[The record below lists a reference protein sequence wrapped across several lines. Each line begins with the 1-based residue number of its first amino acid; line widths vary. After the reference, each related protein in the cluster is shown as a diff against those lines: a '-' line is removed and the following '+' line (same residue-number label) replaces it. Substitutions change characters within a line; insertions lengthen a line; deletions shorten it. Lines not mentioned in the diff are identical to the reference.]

1 MDSIL
6 GSNIEDSVSDENPQ
20 IPPINEKSGHL
31 QASESPS
38 SVTNPEEDNSKETKM
53 VPVREELKEVL
64 DSLPANSSSE
74 VNQASGSLGLQ
85 NSKFVSNSF
94 YESDVDAIEC
104 KEETVNEK
112 SEENDRETA
121 IKMAIEKL
129 RGELLEARIDKE

>member
-6 GSNIEDSVSDENPQ
+6 GSNIEESVSDENSQ
-20 IPPINEKSGHL
+20 IPPINEKSGNL

-38 SVTNPEEDNSKETKM
+38 SVTNPEEDNSKGTKM
-53 VPVREELKEVL
+53 VPVKDELKEVL
-64 DSLPANSSSE
+64 DSLPADSSSKF
-74 VNQASGSLGLQ
+74 NQASGSLGLQ

-121 IKMAIEKL
+121 LKMAMEKL
-129 RGELLEARIDKE
+129 RGELLEARINKK